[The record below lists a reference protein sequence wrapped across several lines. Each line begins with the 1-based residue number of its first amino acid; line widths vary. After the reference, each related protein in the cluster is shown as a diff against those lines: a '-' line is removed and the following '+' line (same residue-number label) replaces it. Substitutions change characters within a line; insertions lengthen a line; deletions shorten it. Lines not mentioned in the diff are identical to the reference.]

1 MQIAHTPIIHN
12 NYSLYVDVCITF
24 QTFLFEY
31 LLLKQHGL
39 GSIFIH

>member
-1 MQIAHTPIIHN
+1 MQNAHTPIMHN
-12 NYSLYVDVCITF
+12 NYSLYVDVCVTF

-39 GSIFIH
+39 DSNFIH